1 MSKLLVEAELS
12 IRPLTLGL
20 LLTQAQQITQ
30 MMIHG
35 KHSFSQ
41 QSQQTNSLAQRKV
54 RLSTQTAFVLI
65 LHPVHQGLARHSVN
79 PASVPLVS
87 P

>member
-1 MSKLLVEAELS
+1 MTRHAPEQVACEGRIKHQT
-12 IRPLTLGL
+12 LTFGL

-41 QSQQTNSLAQRKV
+41 KSQRTNSLARE
-54 RLSTQTAFVLI
+54 S
-65 LHPVHQGLARHSVN
+65 
-79 PASVPLVS
+79 
-87 P
+87 